1 MRHPDFSV
9 KSMTYYAPLISALVT
24 LVLTFI
30 LMTSKTGLIVRDIP
44 NERSLHSTPVP
55 RVGGI
60 ALMAGVLSG
69 WALLMQFLAWW
80 IVLPVTGLFVL
91 SLLDDLR
98 SLSARTRLIV
108 HFIAALTAVAGAG
121 VPLLWLI
128 PVLLFI
134 VWMANLYNF
143 MDGSDGLAGGMA
155 LFGFGSYGVGA
166 WLGGNEM
173 FALLNFS
180 VAAAALGF
188 LVFNFHPARVFMGDA
203 GSIPL
208 GFLAAVFGMSGWLAG
223 YWPFWFPPLVF
234 SPFVADATVTLFKR
248 ARRGEKLSQA
258 HRSHYYQRLVQM
270 GWGHRNTAL
279 AEYALMLLAGVSAV
293 WSIRQDVPV
302 QAGILAC
309 WCAIYLGLSIWLDRG
324 WQSYQTKQG
333 NADVA

>member
-1 MRHPDFSV
+1 
-9 KSMTYYAPLISALVT
+9 MTYFAPLVSALVT

-30 LMTSKTGLIVRDIP
+30 LMTGKTGAIVRDIP

-60 ALMAGVLSG
+60 AVMAGVLSG

-80 IVLPVTGLFVL
+80 IVLPAAGLFAL
-91 SLLDDLR
+91 SLLDDMR
-98 SLSARTRLIV
+98 GLSAGTRLIG
-108 HFIAALTAVAGAG
+108 HFLAALVAVAGAWVSGAG
-121 VPLLWLI
+121 VSLLWLI

-155 LFGFGSYGVGA
+155 LFGFGSYGIGA

-188 LVFNFHPARVFMGDA
+188 LFYNFHPARVFMGDA

-208 GFLAAVFGMSGWLAG
+208 GFLAAVFGMSGWQAG
-223 YWPFWFPPLVF
+223 YWPLWFPLLVF

-248 ARRGEKLSQA
+248 ARRGERLSQA

-270 GWGHRNTAL
+270 GCGHRNTAL
-279 AEYALMLLAGVSAV
+279 AEYALMLLAGASAV

-302 QAGILAC
+302 QAGMLAC

-324 WQSYQTKQG
+324 WQSYQTKQE
-333 NADVA
+333 NVDVA